1 MKKLLVVSILM
12 FSVIMGAIAQDK
24 AEDLKKLFS
33 LMQSEKMIDGMMS
46 NMVPALT
53 QQARAQMNDESEKE
67 KFDEFMNFVIEEA
80 KTLSKTLIDV
90 EMVQIYDK
98 HFSHEEIKD
107 MIDFYESPTGKKM
120 IEKTPELT
128 TEMMTSMMNKHM
140 PEFQQRVEKKL
151 ESMK

>member
-1 MKKLLVVSILM
+1 MKKLFFVSILM
-12 FSVIMGAIAQDK
+12 LSVVMGAIAQDK

-33 LMQSEKMIDGMMS
+33 LMQSEKMIDGMMN
-46 NMVPALT
+46 NMIPALT
-53 QQARAQMNDESEKE
+53 QQAKAQINSEEEKE
-67 KFDEFMNFVIEEA
+67 KFEEFMNFVIEEA

-98 HFSHEEIKD
+98 HFSHQEIKD

-128 TEMMTSMMNKHM
+128 AEMMTSMMNKHM
-140 PEFQQRVEKKL
+140 PVFQQRIEKKL

>member
-1 MKKLLVVSILM
+1 MKKLFFVSILM
-12 FSVIMGAIAQDK
+12 LSVVMGAIAQDK

-33 LMQSEKMIDGMMS
+33 LMQSEKMIDGMMN
-46 NMVPALT
+46 NMIPALT
-53 QQARAQMNDESEKE
+53 QQAKAQINSEEEKE
-67 KFDEFMNFVIEEA
+67 KFEEFMNFVIEET

-98 HFSHEEIKD
+98 HFSHQEIKD

-128 TEMMTSMMNKHM
+128 AEMMTSMMNKHM
-140 PEFQQRVEKKL
+140 PEFQQRIEKKL